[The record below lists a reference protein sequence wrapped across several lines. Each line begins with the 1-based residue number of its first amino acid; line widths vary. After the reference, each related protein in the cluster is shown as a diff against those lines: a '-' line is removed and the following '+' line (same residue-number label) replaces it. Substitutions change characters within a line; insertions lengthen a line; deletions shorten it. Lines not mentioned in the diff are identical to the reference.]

1 MAFSSTQKLQLSQ
14 TKPIPLILTLLL
26 CSSVL
31 CASVP
36 TGGFEFLKVA
46 PSEFVGSV
54 KDVVEILQDVTSI
67 LNEFGGSGF
76 GDSRLS
82 NAVSDCIE
90 MLDLSSDALTWG
102 RCISNLYKGKHN
114 GTGNVSSDVRTWLSA
129 ALANPETCMDGFE
142 GKWSGCGCRRC
153 SRWER

>member
-1 MAFSSTQKLQLSQ
+1 
-14 TKPIPLILTLLL
+14 
-26 CSSVL
+26 SSVL

-36 TGGFEFLKVA
+36 ARTSGGFEFLKVA
-46 PSEFVGSV
+46 PSEFVGTV

-90 MLDLSSDALTWG
+90 MLDLSSDALTW
-102 RCISNLYKGKHN
+102 SVDATQTPKGTN
-114 GTGNVSSDVRTWLSA
+114 TVLS
-129 ALANPETCMDGFE
+129 LLITTPF
-142 GKWSGCGCRRC
+142 
-153 SRWER
+153 